1 MYLLDLPPEL
11 LIRVLDIATAVHPIP
26 AHVLVLNR
34 FIYGIAAP
42 ILYRNLYLPSISAIA
57 RFPAVIWGSKTV
69 GKPSTITVNLAGAE
83 VGRGVFRDLLRLL
96 STTRFPRDVTNL
108 TRLELGDLRLC
119 LHSTNDGDTDDKS
132 LRALEFVDPQRFIW
146 TGPDPEHHFS
156 IAIVASAVNA
166 LFERFRVWTR
176 LQDLH
181 LANIAFPRD
190 AEGLFP
196 TLPTLRTLYLGQA
209 TLFPVVPLAGFL
221 CDPQMNSLEVVRLVD
236 CYVESIWGPRV
247 RRADLERVV
256 VQTQHGG
263 MPSVGDDTRCGGHC
277 DTVLD
282 RIRTIVRCEALTE
295 RIIGGD
301 RADGLGAFE

>member
-132 LRALEFVDPQRFIW
+132 LRALEFV
-146 TGPDPEHHFS
+146 E
-156 IAIVASAVNA
+156 
-166 LFERFRVWTR
+166 
-176 LQDLH
+176 
-181 LANIAFPRD
+181 
-190 AEGLFP
+190 
-196 TLPTLRTLYLGQA
+196 
-209 TLFPVVPLAGFL
+209 
-221 CDPQMNSLEVVRLVD
+221 
-236 CYVESIWGPRV
+236 
-247 RRADLERVV
+247 
-256 VQTQHGG
+256 
-263 MPSVGDDTRCGGHC
+263 
-277 DTVLD
+277 
-282 RIRTIVRCEALTE
+282 
-295 RIIGGD
+295 
-301 RADGLGAFE
+301 